1 VLAGE
6 LGAVEAAIAAAVAAA
21 QSVTDRLGGK
31 LSNLRI
37 PTVDEARASLQASI
51 AWIKSTTL
59 ERDRIVDALAA
70 AMVAGEHVLLI
81 GSPGT
86 AKSQLAEAFASA
98 LDARLFSNLGHRYQQ
113 PDEVLGPWDMRALQQ
128 ENRWK
133 RRTANRLPEAEI
145 AFLDEVF
152 KNSAALLNTLLG
164 LINERRFEND
174 GMKVYVPL
182 RLVVGA
188 SNELPDERDGLGAF
202 FDRFL
207 VRFDVKRLADQS
219 NVREVL
225 FGGAKPK
232 PAVARTSME
241 AIGVLSRA
249 ADALPIDAATQD
261 SIIAVRHEM
270 HAAGIEVSDRRW
282 RKVVGYLRARA
293 VIAGDDCVTSKHLP
307 ARSSTAAGRASRTR
321 SRRRISSRRTSLA
334 GCVSSCLPTRR
345 STSRWP
351 APAMQQTEAAA
362 EPPRSQQWPT
372 SSTSQSTSRR
382 RLRRFASATRP
393 QQPSAT
399 AIQVA

>member
-1 VLAGE
+1 VN
-6 LGAVEAAIAAAVAAA
+6 
-21 QSVTDRLGGK
+21 TT
-31 LSNLRI
+31 I
-37 PTVDEARASLQASI
+37 PTVDEARTALQASI

-59 ERDRIVDALAA
+59 ERDHIIDALAA

-133 RRTANRLPEAEI
+133 RRTINRLPEAEI

-174 GMKVYVPL
+174 GLKVFVPL

-207 VRFDVKRLADQS
+207 VRFDVKRLVDQA
-219 NVREVL
+219 NVRAVL
-225 FGGAKPK
+225 FGSGAHQPTA
-232 PAVARTSME
+232 PARTSME
-241 AIGVLSRA
+241 AIGVLAKA
-249 ADALPIDAATQD
+249 AETMPVDTAVQD
-261 SIIAVRHEM
+261 SIVAIRLEM

-282 RKVVGYLRARA
+282 RKVVAYLKARA
-293 VIAGDDCVTSKHLP
+293 VIAGDACVTSKHLP
-307 ARSSTAAGRASRTR
+307 AVIDCCWSRVEDHANARTLVEKNIAGWVRELMLADTSIDEQMARANDAANKSGSRTA
-321 SRRRISSRRTSLA
+321 SITAMANVLDVAIEIQAAIA
-334 GCVSSCLPTRR
+334 GIRVRDP
-345 STSRWP
+345 
-351 APAMQQTEAAA
+351 AAA
-362 EPPRSQQWPT
+362 TECDRIDGRVKQLQDLV
-372 SSTSQSTSRR
+372 QRGMAAQGISR
-382 RLRRFASATRP
+382 
-393 QQPSAT
+393 
-399 AIQVA
+399 